1 MINEVLA
8 DGKKRMVGALTALE
22 NDFGKLRTGRASTS
36 LVDQIPVDYYGTPT
50 PVNQLASVSVPD
62 SRSIAIQPWDRGA
75 FPLIEKALMQSD
87 LGLNPVNDGK
97 MLRIT
102 IPPLTED
109 RRKELVKIAK
119 KYTED
124 SKIAIRNV
132 RRDMNDTLKKMEK
145 DKDISEDENRKAQED
160 VQKITDDY
168 VKKCD
173 AACGEKEKEILEI

>member
-1 MINEVLA
+1 M
-8 DGKKRMVGALTALE
+8 KALE

-36 LVDQIPVDYYGTPT
+36 LVDQVPVDYYGTPT
-50 PVNQLASVSVPD
+50 PINQLASISVPD

-75 FPLIEKALMQSD
+75 FPLIEKALLQSD

-97 MLRIT
+97 LLRIS

-109 RRKELVKIAK
+109 RRKELVRIAK

-132 RRDMNDTLKKMEK
+132 RRDMNDTLKKLEK
-145 DKDISEDENRKAQED
+145 DKDISEDEQRKAQD
-160 VQKITDDY
+160 GVQKLTDDY
-168 VKKCD
+168 VKMCD
-173 AACGEKEKEILEI
+173 AACAEKEKEIMEI